1 VMRRFWA
8 ILSPLLLV
16 LTALVSVSAPATAGS
31 KATTIEFGNVG
42 TVVRAANGDTV
53 ELFGAGTFTLQ
64 PKSVSGDAPAVTAAF
79 GAIPRTFTHR
89 DAGGNLLATGT
100 WEPTAV
106 LSYRSFGP
114 ATPEQIAFF
123 GGLPE
128 GSEGGKLAIKV
139 ALFVGGAHVH
149 DGIITFVCELGVPP
163 KNSVETALLLVQG
176 TDLNF
181 NQPVDEGD
189 GNIFIRH

>member
-1 VMRRFWA
+1 MKRFWA
-8 ILSPLLLV
+8 ILSPLLLI
-16 LTALVSVSAPATAGS
+16 LAALVSVTAPATAAS
-31 KATTIEFGNVG
+31 KTATIEFGNVG
-42 TVVRAANGDTV
+42 TVARADNGDTV
-53 ELFGAGTFTLQ
+53 ELFGSGSFTLQ

-79 GAIPRTFTHR
+79 GSVPRTFTHR
-89 DAGGNLLATGT
+89 DAAGNVLASGT

-106 LSYRSFGP
+106 LSYLSFGP

-139 ALFVGGAHVH
+139 ALFVDGVHVH
-149 DGIITFVCELGVPP
+149 DGIITIVCELGVPP
-163 KNSVETALLLVQG
+163 KNSEETALLLVQG
-176 TDLNF
+176 IDFNF
-181 NQPVDEGD
+181 NQPVEEGF

>member
-1 VMRRFWA
+1 MKHF
-8 ILSPLLLV
+8 LSRLALPLLVIAALV
-16 LTALVSVSAPATAGS
+16 LPTPPASAGS
-31 KATTIEFGNVG
+31 KTATIEFGNVG
-42 TVVRAANGDTV
+42 TVARAANGDTV
-53 ELFGAGTFTLQ
+53 ELFGAGTFSLQ

-79 GAIPRTFTHR
+79 GPIPRTFTHR
-89 DAGGNLLATGT
+89 DANGNVLAAGT
-100 WEPTAV
+100 WEPTDV

-128 GSEGGKLAIKV
+128 GSEGGRLAIKV
-139 ALFVGGAHVH
+139 SLFVGGAHVH
-149 DGIITFVCELGVPP
+149 DGIITIVCELGVPP
-163 KNSVETALLLVQG
+163 KNSAETALLLVQG

-181 NQPVDEGD
+181 NQPVEEGD

>member
-1 VMRRFWA
+1 MRRFWA
-8 ILSPLLLV
+8 ILSPLLLI
-16 LTALVSVSAPATAGS
+16 LAALVSVAAPATAGS
-31 KATTIEFGNVG
+31 KTATIEFGNVG
-42 TVVRAANGDTV
+42 TVSRAANGDTV
-53 ELFGAGTFTLQ
+53 ELFGAGAFTLQ

-89 DAGGNLLATGT
+89 DANGTVLATGT

-149 DGIITFVCELGVPP
+149 DAIITIVCELGVPP
-163 KNSVETALLLVQG
+163 KNSVETAQMLVQG

-181 NQPVDEGD
+181 NQPVEEGN
-189 GNIFIRH
+189 GNIFIRR